1 MAAISKPPTLSRA
14 AAREAFRLDNGEA
27 LWRTPEGQWV
37 VVARGQTA
45 PFVLNN
51 QVEWDDVALE
61 EEVELTADA
70 DGKVRRRGRLIDP
83 GGRAW
88 TVPAAVRARAIT

>member
-1 MAAISKPPTLSRA
+1 
-14 AAREAFRLDNGEA
+14 
-27 LWRTPEGQWV
+27 V

-70 DGKVRRRGRLIDP
+70 DGKVRRRGRLIDS
-83 GGRAW
+83 GGRVW
-88 TVPAAVRARAIT
+88 IVPARIRARAIT

>member
-27 LWRTPEGQWV
+27 LWRTPEGQWG

-51 QVEWDDVALE
+51 QVVWEDVALE
-61 EEVELTADA
+61 EDVELTADA

-83 GGRAW
+83 GGQAW
-88 TVPAAVRARAIT
+88 IVPAGVRARAIT

>member
-1 MAAISKPPTLSRA
+1 MAAIGNTPILSRV
-14 AAREAFRLDNGEA
+14 AAREAFRLDTGEA
-27 LWRTPEGQWV
+27 LWRTPTGQWV
-37 VVARGQTA
+37 VVARGQTT

-70 DGKVRRRGRLIDP
+70 DGKVRRRGRPIAS
-83 GGRAW
+83 GGSAW
-88 TVPAAVRARAIT
+88 IVPARVRARAIT